1 MLLTITSKNIVLD
14 KAISIVYSA
23 LYLFT
28 IRLRSELMDLAKLH
42 LHWRASQYKGKSYR
56 SYSLARGYR
65 ENGKNRK
72 EIVMKLGK
80 LSETEAERWSKF
92 LKAIKKPDALLTT
105 LDDLYVTIHYSYLDV
120 ATANA
125 IWDEWGLDEVFPRNG
140 KRVVPIATIAR
151 ILSVNRCI
159 DPAAKSQTPEWFH
172 STALPWLLDVNPELI
187 NASRIFRELD
197 VIESHKE
204 AICKHLVNRMRRD
217 NPDSMRSVFY
227 DLSTTTFTGS
237 RCVLMKWGHCKEGYH
252 NHVVLALVVN
262 SDGLPFYWEVL
273 PGGTADSKTIIWLLG
288 RLKDRFKVPETTLVF
303 DRGMVSDDNLT
314 LIEEAEIK
322 YISAMD
328 KSQLEGITGLDFSLF
343 SHLDLNHVFEQ
354 AADLPDFTKL
364 NRITYYQEVKTE
376 GKRRYILCFNPE
388 MFKDQR
394 KARKQAVADFHAFVD
409 NLNTELHE
417 AKNSRQRKPTYNKFK
432 QRLIKT
438 KLTAFVDVKLRVVHV
453 KRETTDG
460 SIRTY
465 KATVVVDET
474 EMRKAGRLDGFWLLV
489 TNHTEKV
496 NDVFKVPSEE
506 VIIPYR
512 DKLVIESAFRDIKSF
527 VEVKPLYVWTEA
539 HVKAHYTCCVLS
551 HLINRTL
558 TIRLHKN
565 EGCATKQLVAHEK
578 LYKKLSGCQ
587 IDHIQVDNVGLST
600 YSMTRATS
608 DQKELIER
616 VGLTKL
622 LSPQVL
628 KNTTAC
634 MDA

>member
-1 MLLTITSKNIVLD
+1 
-14 KAISIVYSA
+14 
-23 LYLFT
+23 
-28 IRLRSELMDLAKLH
+28 
-42 LHWRASQYKGKSYR
+42 
-56 SYSLARGYR
+56 
-65 ENGKNRK
+65 
-72 EIVMKLGK
+72 
-80 LSETEAERWSKF
+80 
-92 LKAIKKPDALLTT
+92 
-105 LDDLYVTIHYSYLDV
+105 
-120 ATANA
+120 
-125 IWDEWGLDEVFPRNG
+125 
-140 KRVVPIATIAR
+140 
-151 ILSVNRCI
+151 
-159 DPAAKSQTPEWFH
+159 
-172 STALPWLLDVNPELI
+172 
-187 NASRIFRELD
+187 
-197 VIESHKE
+197 
-204 AICKHLVNRMRRD
+204 
-217 NPDSMRSVFY
+217 
-227 DLSTTTFTGS
+227 
-237 RCVLMKWGHCKEGYH
+237 MKWGHCKEGYH

-343 SHLDLNHVFEQ
+343 SHLDLNRVFEQ

-364 NRITYYQEVKTE
+364 NKITYYQEVKIE

-417 AKNSRQRKPTYNKFK
+417 AKKSRQRKPTYNKFK
-432 QRLIKT
+432 QRLTKT

-453 KRETTDG
+453 KRETTDS

-565 EGCATKQLVAHEK
+565 GGCDTKQIVAHEK

-622 LSPQVL
+622 LSPQFL

-634 MDA
+634 MDT